1 MRMFYFKKECKTM
14 SKAVDE
20 VYCYSCGKTFKKDA
34 EICISC
40 GVRNKQTENYNKLV
54 VFLLCLFLGYLGVH
68 RFYVGKIGTG
78 MLYLFTFG
86 FLYVGVLIDL
96 IRIATNKFKCN

>member
-1 MRMFYFKKECKTM
+1 M

-20 VYCYSCGKTFKKDA
+20 IYCHSCGKTIKKDA

-40 GVRNKQTENYNKLV
+40 GVKNKQAENYNKLV
-54 VFLLCLFLGYLGVH
+54 VFLLCLFLGYLRVH
-68 RFYVGKIGTG
+68 RFYVGEIGTG

-86 FLYVGVLIDL
+86 FLYIGALIDL
-96 IRIATNKFKCN
+96 IRIATNKFECK